1 MSQLSISP
9 TSVQQAIDVDA
20 IANGGNKALP
30 TGNVLTTAD
39 GTSYFYSKRLL
50 DILFVLL
57 GLPLLVPVMLL
68 IALLIKLD
76 SPGPIF
82 FRQKRVGARRISR
95 HGNSTW
101 EIQSFE
107 IFKFRSMYVDA
118 DESVHQEHV
127 RAWISGE
134 LDDNVDSHAKNKLQN
149 DPRITRVGRYI
160 RKTSLDEIPQLINVL
175 LGQMSLVGPRPVPEY
190 EVAQYQPEHYQR
202 LYTLPGLTGL
212 WQVTGRGNVSF
223 EEMMDLDL
231 RYVQTQSLWKDIQII
246 MMTIPAVLL
255 GWGAE

>member
-9 TSVQQAIDVDA
+9 ASVQRGIDVEA
-20 IANGGNKALP
+20 VASGGNKFLP
-30 TGNVLTTAD
+30 TGSVLTAAD
-39 GTSYFYSKRLL
+39 GMWYFYSKRIL
-50 DILFVLL
+50 DTLFVLL
-57 GLPLLVPVMLL
+57 GMPLLIPVALV
-68 IALLIKLD
+68 IGLLIKLD

-82 FRQKRVGARRISR
+82 FRQKRVGARRMN
-95 HGNSTW
+95 HNGVPTW
-101 EIQSFE
+101 QVQSFE

-118 DESVHQEHV
+118 DESIHQEHV

-134 LDDNVDSHAKNKLQN
+134 LDDTIESHAKNKLQG

-202 LYTLPGLTGL
+202 LHTLPGLTGL

-223 EEMMDLDL
+223 DEMMELDL
-231 RYVQTQSLWKDIQII
+231 RYVERQSLWKDIKII
-246 MMTIPAVLL
+246 IMTIPAVLL